1 MPSVAVLLSLLSV
14 QLSPIDFAPTPLQVS
29 HTPKRKK
36 KALFFLRKKE
46 RDRKLYSSLYCPAAD
61 TKAGRRTGEARG
73 ELGEGA
79 EGDS

>member
-1 MPSVAVLLSLLSV
+1 MPPSVAVLLSLLSV
-14 QLSPIDFAPTPLQVS
+14 QLSPVDFAPTPLA
-29 HTPKRKK
+29 HTKEGKRPC
-36 KALFFLRKKE
+36 FFFGKR
-46 RDRKLYSSLYCPAAD
+46 RGRKLYSFSLYCPAAD